1 MTGDGTIAISPVGRG
16 GFRLETEVLLPR
28 PIDEVFEFFAD
39 ARNLE
44 ALTPPWL
51 RFRIVT
57 PGAIELS
64 IGTTID
70 YRLRVRGLP
79 VSWRSEITVWD
90 PPRRFV
96 DVQVRGPYRRWVHEH
111 TFRERGA
118 DTLARDLV
126 DYAAPG
132 GRLAN
137 GLLVARD
144 LRRIFEYRHRTLAA
158 RLAQVA

>member
-1 MTGDGTIAISPVGRG
+1 VSGGSPIEISPVGG
-16 GFRLETEVLLPR
+16 GAFRLETETLLRR
-28 PIDEVFEFFAD
+28 PVDEVFSFFAD

-64 IGTTID
+64 AGTTID
-70 YRLRVRGLP
+70 YRLRVHGLP
-79 VSWRSEITVWD
+79 VVWRSEITDWS
-90 PPRRFV
+90 PPHRFV

-111 TFRERGA
+111 TFVEHEFG
-118 DTLARDLV
+118 TLARDVV
-126 DYAAPG
+126 DYAVPG

-137 GLLVARD
+137 DLFVMRD
-144 LRRIFEYRHRTLAA
+144 LRRIFDYRRRALAV
-158 RLAQVA
+158 RFAQKA